1 MPDHGLQLERL
12 TPFYPG
18 QFGVPGSDV
27 SYGIRTASG
36 NVYYVGDDDATYYD
50 ANDNHDGTNPIYPK
64 ATIQAGLDACTND
77 RGDMV
82 VLLAD
87 NYELTESLTI
97 TVDRVRLISWDYLR
111 GESAPSVAIQS
122 ATDDFTLCDNEC
134 RPGGNR
140 GHPMGQRLGRC

>member
-1 MPDHGLQLERL
+1 M
-12 TPFYPG
+12 
-18 QFGVPGSDV
+18 

-36 NVYYVGDDDATYYD
+36 NVYYVGDSDATYYD

-97 TVDRVRLISWDYLR
+97 TVDRVRLISWDYLTR
-111 GESAPSVAIQS
+111 RIRAQR
-122 ATDDFTLCDNEC
+122 CDSE
-134 RPGGNR
+134 RDGR
-140 GHPMGQRLGRC
+140 LHAVHHQR